1 MICIYDVQMILIIID
16 MNKNVLQGIV
26 QKYFCHKYQE
36 KVKKKLIEK

>member
-1 MICIYDVQMILIIID
+1 MICIYDVLIIID